1 MTLMPFN
8 NFTSSQQ
15 RGKPK
20 TKTNLELKQLAKGC
34 AILIGMCFIYKAQS
48 NLQAHSNVSCET
60 AFGGHEDKQHH
71 FQMANTKRPQGRALQ
86 ATGASE
92 NVHLLF
98 SLNLQTAEESWEQ
111 DPFKIMEGFT
121 ILVSWF
127 QDRIRSERVII
138 LTFTWL
144 GILHRK
150 VFEVKLEE
158 IRLN

>member
-1 MTLMPFN
+1 
-8 NFTSSQQ
+8 
-15 RGKPK
+15 
-20 TKTNLELKQLAKGC
+20 
-34 AILIGMCFIYKAQS
+34 
-48 NLQAHSNVSCET
+48 
-60 AFGGHEDKQHH
+60 
-71 FQMANTKRPQGRALQ
+71 MANIKRPQGRALQ

-150 VFEVKLEE
+150 VFEVTLEE